1 MSKAHLISFKLCPF
15 VQRSVIT
22 LNTKKIDYDITYI
35 DLQQK
40 PDWFLAISPF
50 GKVPVLQVGDT
61 VLFESAVINEYLDE
75 ITPPAL
81 HPADPLQKAHHR
93 AWIEFGSGLLLDQYG
108 SMTAPDA
115 ASFAEKQA
123 HFAANLTRVE
133 AQLHPQGPYFAG
145 DQLSLVDTAYAP
157 LLMRNA
163 LLARAGVTLV
173 PLSERLQR
181 WTDALLAR
189 PDVQQSVPE
198 DFEKLFFESIHKS
211 ETHLKQLLRTAVKI

>member
-22 LNTKKIDYDITYI
+22 LNTKNIDYDITYI

-50 GKVPVLQVGDT
+50 GKVPVLQVDDT

-75 ITPPAL
+75 TTPPTL
-81 HPADPLQKAHHR
+81 HPADPLEKARHR
-93 AWIEFGSGLLLDQYG
+93 AWIEFGSGLLLDQYTT
-108 SMTAPDA
+108 MTATDA

-123 HFAANLTRVE
+123 RFAANLARVE
-133 AQLHPQGPYFAG
+133 AQLHPDGPYFAG
-145 DQLSLVDTAYAP
+145 PQLSLVDTAYAP

-189 PDVQQSVPE
+189 PDVQQSVPA
-198 DFEKLFFESIHKS
+198 DFERLFFDGIDKG
-211 ETHLKQLLRTAVKI
+211 ETHLKQLLATVSV